1 MAGFDLGRVIGA
13 VLSGG
18 AAPQR
23 RGSPMGYGTRRPP
36 SGNAQLGRA
45 LAGLA
50 SIAIAVL
57 RRSQSAAPPP
67 AAPAPR
73 PTSSGGKGSGFDWA
87 GPARQG
93 ESSTPPIK
101 KAPGQGGLKDAPASA
116 GPWGKAP
123 GATKPATDPWAPV
136 TTEAAEEP
144 SAESAEALLMLRAM
158 IAAAK
163 ADGAIDA
170 EERSRIAAQLD
181 DAGLSPAARDT
192 VLADFDKP
200 LTPAALAKLASDPM
214 LAAQLYAAAV
224 VGAGEIAATE
234 RAWLDDFAKALKL
247 DHAAAAAIE
256 ARLI

>member
-1 MAGFDLGRVIGA
+1 
-13 VLSGG
+13 
-18 AAPQR
+18 
-23 RGSPMGYGTRRPP
+23 MGYGTRRAP

-50 SIAIAVL
+50 SVAVAVL
-57 RRSQSAAPPP
+57 RRSQSSAPAP

-73 PTSSGGKGSGFDWA
+73 PASGGKGGGFDWA

-93 ESSTPPIK
+93 ESSAPPIK
-101 KAPGQGGLKDAPASA
+101 KAPGQGGLKDAPAGA
-116 GPWGKAP
+116 GPWGNAP

-136 TTEAAEEP
+136 KAEAEEEP
-144 SAESAEALLMLRAM
+144 SAETAEALLMLRAM

-170 EERSRIAAQLD
+170 EERCRIAAQLD
-181 DAGLSPAARDT
+181 DAGLSPAARDM

-234 RAWLDDFAKALKL
+234 RAWLDEFAKALKL
-247 DHAAAAAIE
+247 DRAAAAAIE
-256 ARLI
+256 ARLV

>member
-23 RGSPMGYGTRRPP
+23 RGSPMGYGTRRAP

-50 SIAIAVL
+50 SVAIAVL
-57 RRSQSAAPPP
+57 RRSQSSAPPP
-67 AAPAPR
+67 ATPAPQ
-73 PTSSGGKGSGFDWA
+73 PASGGKGGGFDWA

-93 ESSTPPIK
+93 ESSAPPIK
-101 KAPGQGGLKDAPASA
+101 NTPGQGGLKDAPAGA
-116 GPWGKAP
+116 GPWANAP

-136 TTEAAEEP
+136 KAEAEEEP
-144 SAESAEALLMLRAM
+144 SAETAEALLMLRAM

-181 DAGLSPAARDT
+181 DAGLSPAARDM

-224 VGAGEIAATE
+224 VGAGDIAATE
-234 RAWLDDFAKALKL
+234 RAWLDEFAKALKL

-256 ARLI
+256 ARLV

>member
-23 RGSPMGYGTRRPP
+23 RGSPMGYGTRRVPT
-36 SGNAQLGRA
+36 GNAQLGRA

-57 RRSQSAAPPP
+57 KRSQSSAPPP

-73 PTSSGGKGSGFDWA
+73 PASGGKGGGFDWA

-93 ESSTPPIK
+93 ESSAPPIK
-101 KAPGQGGLKDAPASA
+101 KAPGQGGLKDAPAGA
-116 GPWGKAP
+116 GPWGNAP

-136 TTEAAEEP
+136 KAEAEEEP
-144 SAESAEALLMLRAM
+144 SAETAEALLMLRAM

-181 DAGLSPAARDT
+181 DAGLSPAARDM

-234 RAWLDDFAKALKL
+234 RAWLDEFAKALKL
-247 DHAAAAAIE
+247 DRAAAAAIE

>member
-1 MAGFDLGRVIGA
+1 MAGFDLGQIIGA

-23 RGSPMGYGTRRPP
+23 RGSPMGYGTRRAPT
-36 SGNAQLGRA
+36 GNAQLGRA

-57 RRSQSAAPPP
+57 KRSQSSAPPP

-73 PTSSGGKGSGFDWA
+73 PVSGGKGGGFDWA

-93 ESSTPPIK
+93 ESSASPIK
-101 KAPGQGGLKDAPASA
+101 KAPGQGGLKDAPAGA
-116 GPWGKAP
+116 GPWGNAP
-123 GATKPATDPWAPV
+123 GASKPAIDPWAPV
-136 TTEAAEEP
+136 KAEAEEEP
-144 SAESAEALLMLRAM
+144 SAETAEALLMLRAM

-181 DAGLSPAARDT
+181 DAGLSPAARDM

-234 RAWLDDFAKALKL
+234 RAWLDEFAKALKL
-247 DHAAAAAIE
+247 DRAAAAAIE
-256 ARLI
+256 ARLV

>member
-23 RGSPMGYGTRRPP
+23 RGSPMGYGTRRAP

-50 SIAIAVL
+50 SVAVAVL
-57 RRSQSAAPPP
+57 RRSQSSAPPP
-67 AAPAPR
+67 ATPAPQ
-73 PTSSGGKGSGFDWA
+73 PASGGKGGGFDWA

-93 ESSTPPIK
+93 ESSAPPIK
-101 KAPGQGGLKDAPASA
+101 NTPGQGGLKDAPAGA
-116 GPWGKAP
+116 GPWGNAP

-136 TTEAAEEP
+136 KAEAEEEP
-144 SAESAEALLMLRAM
+144 SAETAEALLMLRAM

-181 DAGLSPAARDT
+181 DAGLSPAARDM

-224 VGAGEIAATE
+224 VGAGDIAATE
-234 RAWLDDFAKALKL
+234 RAWLDEFAKALKL

-256 ARLI
+256 ARLV

>member
-18 AAPQR
+18 AAPPR
-23 RGSPMGYGTRRPP
+23 RGSPMGYGTRRAP

-50 SIAIAVL
+50 SIAIAAL
-57 RRSQSAAPPP
+57 RRSQSSAPPP

-73 PTSSGGKGSGFDWA
+73 PTSSGGKGGGFDWA
-87 GPARQG
+87 GPSRQDQ
-93 ESSTPPIK
+93 SSAPPVK

-116 GPWGKAP
+116 GPWGNAP
-123 GATKPATDPWAPV
+123 GAAKPATDPWAPV
-136 TTEAAEEP
+136 KAEAEEEP
-144 SAESAEALLMLRAM
+144 SAETAEALLMLRAM

-181 DAGLSPAARDT
+181 DAGLSPAARDM

-200 LTPAALAKLASDPM
+200 LSPAALAKLASDPM

-224 VGAGEIAATE
+224 VGAGEITPPE
-234 RAWLDDFAKALKL
+234 RAWLDEFAKALKL
-247 DHAAAAAIE
+247 DRAAAAAIE
-256 ARLI
+256 ARLV

>member
-23 RGSPMGYGTRRPP
+23 RGSPMGYGTRRAP

-50 SIAIAVL
+50 SVAVAVL
-57 RRSQSAAPPP
+57 RRSQSSAPPP

-73 PTSSGGKGSGFDWA
+73 PASGGKGGGFDWA

-93 ESSTPPIK
+93 ESSAPPMK
-101 KAPGQGGLKDAPASA
+101 KTPGQGGLKDAPASPS
-116 GPWGKAP
+116 PWGNAP

-136 TTEAAEEP
+136 AAEPEEEP
-144 SAESAEALLMLRAM
+144 SAETAEALLMLRAM

-181 DAGLSPAARDT
+181 DAGLSPAARDM

-200 LTPAALAKLASDPM
+200 LTPAGLAKLASDPM

-224 VGAGEIAATE
+224 VGAGDIAATE
-234 RAWLDDFAKALKL
+234 RAWLDEFAKALKL
-247 DHAAAAAIE
+247 DYAAAAAIE
-256 ARLI
+256 ARLV

>member
-23 RGSPMGYGTRRPP
+23 RGSPMGYGTRRAP

-50 SIAIAVL
+50 SVAVAVL
-57 RRSQSAAPPP
+57 RRSQSSAPAP

-73 PTSSGGKGSGFDWA
+73 PASGGKGGGFDWA

-93 ESSTPPIK
+93 ESSAPPIK
-101 KAPGQGGLKDAPASA
+101 KAPGQGGLKDAPAGT
-116 GPWGKAP
+116 GPWANAP

-136 TTEAAEEP
+136 KAEAEEEP
-144 SAESAEALLMLRAM
+144 SAETAEALLMLRAM

-181 DAGLSPAARDT
+181 DAGLSPAARDM

-224 VGAGEIAATE
+224 VGAGDIAAAE
-234 RAWLDDFAKALKL
+234 RAWLDEFARALKL
-247 DHAAAAAIE
+247 DRAAAAAIE
-256 ARLI
+256 ARLT

>member
-23 RGSPMGYGTRRPP
+23 RGSPMGYGTRRAPT
-36 SGNAQLGRA
+36 GNAQLGRA

-50 SIAIAVL
+50 SVAIAVL
-57 RRSQSAAPPP
+57 KRSQSSAPPP

-73 PTSSGGKGSGFDWA
+73 PASGGKGGGFDWA

-93 ESSTPPIK
+93 ESSAPPIK
-101 KAPGQGGLKDAPASA
+101 KAPGQGGLKDAAAGA
-116 GPWGKAP
+116 GPWANAP
-123 GATKPATDPWAPV
+123 GATRPATDPWAPIKA
-136 TTEAAEEP
+136 EAEEEP
-144 SAESAEALLMLRAM
+144 SAETAEALLMLRAM

-181 DAGLSPAARDT
+181 DAGLSPAARDM

-224 VGAGEIAATE
+224 VGAGEIAAAE
-234 RAWLDDFAKALKL
+234 RAWLDEFAKALKL
-247 DHAAAAAIE
+247 DRAAAAAIE
-256 ARLI
+256 SRLV